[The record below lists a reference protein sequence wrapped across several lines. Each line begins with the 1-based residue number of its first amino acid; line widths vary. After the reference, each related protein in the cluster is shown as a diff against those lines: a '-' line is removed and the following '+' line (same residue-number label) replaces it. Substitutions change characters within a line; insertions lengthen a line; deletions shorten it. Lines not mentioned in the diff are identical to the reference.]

1 MPFNKFSPLLYF
13 LGAFVLALGVK
24 YFFNDQ
30 PRIQKVSLIPAVD
43 GKNIEESLPERIS
56 YNFDVKPI
64 LSDKCYTCHGPDPK
78 SVQGELRLDIVDHWD
93 RVSEEDSNKQIIFP
107 GDVSKSEL
115 VDRIHSTRASHL
127 MPPPESN
134 LELTEREKIILEKW
148 IEQGAEWDRH
158 WAYNPPVKKKPRAND
173 KDGWSTHIIDRF
185 VVQQMDK
192 KGLSPAPIAPK
203 EILLRRLYF
212 DLIGLPPSISEIDA
226 FLNDESEDA
235 FEKVVDH
242 LLQSSSYG
250 ERMAS
255 IWMDIA
261 RYADT
266 NGYQDDTQRFMWPW
280 RDWVIHAYNK
290 NLPYDEFVSW
300 QLAGDLLPNATKE
313 QILAT
318 GFNRNH
324 MITQEGGVIEEE
336 YRVEYVADRTAT
348 TAKSF
353 MGLTMECA
361 RCHDHKYDELTQ
373 KDFFNLYSFF
383 NRLEEKGRIGYQEVA
398 APKIKLN
405 QELVNSELAFVR
417 WPDSIPE
424 VEVMVMEEVEDLRNT
439 YILNRGAYDAPTEHK
454 VDGGMPG
461 NILNFDADFPK
472 NRLGLAQWL
481 FDPKN
486 PLTARV
492 AVNNLWQQFFGLG
505 IVATPSDFGN
515 QGALP
520 THPELLDWLAVT
532 FMEEGWDNKKMT
544 KRIVTSSTYQQSSKP
559 TPLQLSI
566 DPKNQYLSV
575 FPRQK
580 LTAEM
585 IRDNVLVSSG
595 LFVDKIGGPSVKP
608 YQPPGLWDEMT
619 GGSTSNSLKRY
630 IVSTDGNQYR
640 RSLYTYWKRT
650 VPPPGMITFDASTR
664 DYCTVE
670 RQKTSTPL
678 QSLILLN
685 DPQVQNAAEAIASLI
700 LSSEIKNKKERII
713 TLHRRITGRY
723 PSRKALSDMIDYM
736 ETVEELHEKK
746 TTEISEVDL
755 ELKSYTSLALLIY
768 NLDETSQKS

>member
-127 MPPPESN
+127 MPPQESN

-158 WAYNPPVKKKPRAND
+158 WAYNPPVKKEPRANN

-185 VVQQMDK
+185 FVQQMDK

-266 NGYQDDTQRFMWPW
+266 NGYQDDTERFMWPW

-405 QELVNSELAFVR
+405 QELVNTELAFVR

-532 FMEEGWDNKKMT
+532 FMEEGWDTKKMT

>member
-64 LSDKCYTCHGPDPK
+64 LSDKCYTCHGPDPN
-78 SVQGELRLDIVDHWD
+78 SVQGELRLDIVDHWN

-158 WAYNPPVKKKPRAND
+158 WAYNPPVKKEPRAND

-185 VVQQMDK
+185 FVQQMDK

-266 NGYQDDTQRFMWPW
+266 NGYQDDTERFMWPW

-353 MGLTMECA
+353 MGLTLECA

-405 QELVNSELAFVR
+405 QELVNTELAFVR

-481 FDPKN
+481 FDPNN

-492 AVNNLWQQFFGLG
+492 AVNNLWQQVFGLG
-505 IVATPSDFGN
+505 IVATPSDVGN
-515 QGALP
+515 QGAVP

-532 FMEEGWDNKKMT
+532 FMEEGWDTKKMT